1 MAFPPHLGP
10 IVGGVFLGLATLF
23 AIYILFRFFQQR
35 KERKLAREKEDL
47 EEQAKQGHQ
56 LGQAERSQDQNQ
68 AADQG
73 APIVP
78 TVPTLIPGQA
88 AQESVEH
95 KKEDNNKEVNT
106 AEKADNLKPTDR
118 RDIEISSS
126 TASTSSPT

>member
-56 LGQAERSQDQNQ
+56 LGQAERPSHSQDH
-68 AADQG
+68 QG